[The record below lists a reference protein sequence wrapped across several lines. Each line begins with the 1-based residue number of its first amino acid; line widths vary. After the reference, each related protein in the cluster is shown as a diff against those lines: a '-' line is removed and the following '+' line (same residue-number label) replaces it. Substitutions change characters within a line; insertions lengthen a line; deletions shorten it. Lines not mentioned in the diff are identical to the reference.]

1 MAMKNPAL
9 ALGAGAAALAL
20 IASSKKK
27 KSKGLVKNVPEW
39 FKEYDTDKV
48 TVSPDGTKIY
58 VGIEWPYEFLIPE
71 LNNFVDTKFG
81 MIDDAF
87 LTADIIVKTKFRST
101 EGKSLSWDDIPDTAQ
116 KKDFEDSIR
125 KVAKAYRKAREG
137 GLSEV
142 MLGHYR
148 KIMAQYKCELPESPD
163 YLPPSCVLSIALGN
177 I

>member
-1 MAMKNPAL
+1 MSMKNPVL

-20 IASSKKK
+20 VASSKKK
-27 KSKGLVKNVPEW
+27 KGSSKATPEHL
-39 FKEYDTDKV
+39 KAYDSDKI
-48 TVSPDGTKIY
+48 TVSPDGKKIY
-58 VGIEWPYEFLIPE
+58 VGIGWPYDFLIPE
-71 LNNFVDTKFG
+71 LNNFVDTPFG

-87 LTADIIVKTKFRST
+87 LTADVIVKTQFQST
-101 EGKSLSWDDIPDTAQ
+101 DGKKLSWDDIPDTAQ

-137 GLSEV
+137 GLGEV

-148 KIMAQYKCELPESPD
+148 KIMAQYKCELPDSEE
-163 YLPPSCVLSIALGN
+163 YLPPSCMISIALGN

>member
-1 MAMKNPAL
+1 MKNPVL

-20 IASSKKK
+20 VASSKKK
-27 KSKGLVKNVPEW
+27 KGGSKGVPAAL
-39 FKEYDTDKV
+39 KPYNNDRI

-58 VGIEWPYEFLIPE
+58 VGLEWPYKFLIPE
-71 LNNFVDTKFG
+71 LNNFVDTPFG

-87 LTADIIVKTKFRST
+87 LTADVIVKTQFQSPD
-101 EGKSLSWDDIPDTAQ
+101 GKKLSWDDIPDTAQ

-125 KVAKAYRKAREG
+125 KVTKAYRKAREG

>member
-1 MAMKNPAL
+1 MTMKNPVL

-20 IASSKKK
+20 VASSKKK
-27 KSKGLVKNVPEW
+27 KSSKKVSEDMKP
-39 FKEYDTDKV
+39 YDNDKV
-48 TVSPDGTKIY
+48 TVTPDGTRIY
-58 VGIEWPYEFLIPE
+58 VGVQWPYEFLIPE
-71 LNNFVDTKFG
+71 LNNFVDTPFG

-87 LTADIIVKTKFRST
+87 LTADVIVKTQFQST
-101 EGKSLSWDDIPDTAQ
+101 DGKKLSWDDIPDTAQ

-137 GLSEV
+137 GLGEV

-148 KIMAQYKCELPESPD
+148 KIMAQYKCDLPESPD
-163 YLPPSCVLSIALGN
+163 YLPPSCVLSIALGS